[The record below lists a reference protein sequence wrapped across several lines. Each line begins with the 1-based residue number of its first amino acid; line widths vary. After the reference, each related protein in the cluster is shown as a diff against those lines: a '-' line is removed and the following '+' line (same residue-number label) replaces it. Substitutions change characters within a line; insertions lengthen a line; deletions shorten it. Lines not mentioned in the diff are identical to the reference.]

1 MATNALRFILETI
14 GQLWLLAVLLRFFA
28 QAMRVPFRAR
38 AGNPLADFIMALTDW
53 AVLPARRLV
62 PSFRNFDLA
71 TFFVAWMAST
81 LLGLIVFGLL
91 GMASVTQ
98 PVFWTALISYAAVE
112 LIKLSIYLFIA
123 FLIIQAVFSWVSPYH
138 PLQPFFAALTKPLLR
153 PLQRFVPLIGGVDLS
168 PLLAIILLQVIL
180 IGPVAFLSGEAKAA
194 ISLASRA
201 FVPGQ

>member
-1 MATNALRFILETI
+1 MATNALRFILETL

-28 QAMRVPFRAR
+28 QAVRVPFRAR

-62 PSFRNFDLA
+62 PSIRNFDLA
-71 TFFVAWMAST
+71 TFFVAWVAST
-81 LLGLIVFGLL
+81 LLALLVFALL
-91 GMASVTQ
+91 GLANLAHPS
-98 PVFWTALISYAAVE
+98 FWMALISYAAVE

-123 FLIIQAVFSWVSPYH
+123 LIIIQAVFSWVSPYH
-138 PLQPFFAALTKPLLR
+138 PLQPFFAALTRPLVQ
-153 PLQRFVPLIGGVDLS
+153 PLQRFIPLIGGVDLS
-168 PLLAIILLQVIL
+168 PLLAILFLQVIL

-194 ISLASRA
+194 LSLASRV